1 MEFFAKLYQTNE
13 SALLYPLSNLRRLWG
28 RFAFGKT
35 GSVGIPFLQNWYFL
49 ISKTVRMKDK
59 TPLLPCVTSFCLFC
73 LCKHLWSVPGPL
85 IAHPMSGTATWASFW
100 VQTPS
105 KKKRSNLFSPS
116 NGVKPRFHSRIE
128 PLQKLVHVCEVCLV
142 LLLPAPWK
150 EAGAGL
156 GAARACG
163 SSGSAPGCSPG
174 PSTGRGPHSPLPR
187 TKMRK
192 SNFNPQHK
200 AYKINCSAPPQI
212 ICRVLNGILLT
223 GNASI
228 QEKGSKVRL

>member
-59 TPLLPCVTSFCLFC
+59 TPLSPCVTSFCLFC
-73 LCKHLWSVPGPL
+73 LCKDLWSVPGPL
-85 IAHPMSGTATWASFW
+85 IAHPVSGTATWASFW

-116 NGVKPRFHSRIE
+116 NGVKWVF
-128 PLQKLVHVCEVCLV
+128 
-142 LLLPAPWK
+142 
-150 EAGAGL
+150 
-156 GAARACG
+156 
-163 SSGSAPGCSPG
+163 
-174 PSTGRGPHSPLPR
+174 
-187 TKMRK
+187 
-192 SNFNPQHK
+192 
-200 AYKINCSAPPQI
+200 
-212 ICRVLNGILLT
+212 
-223 GNASI
+223 I
-228 QEKGSKVRL
+228 QELSLFKNLFMCVKYAWFCCFLPPGRRQEQV